1 MPRFRIVLAVL
12 ALATLAGCAT
22 PSARAGRG
30 TRAPPDEAPVAQAS
44 ESEAVKAQPSPSEAS
59 RKAPVA
65 SAVKPHRKEPEA
77 EPTVAPPPAPA
88 ELGSTQAEFFCGAG
102 GALERRVPTERP
114 SGVVAYESSMT
125 RPEKLA
131 GPRPFYPQEALNQ
144 NIQGQVLA
152 RCILT
157 REGTVRSC
165 RILKPL
171 PIMDEE
177 VLLSLCA
184 SRYTPVLDK
193 GQPVDVE
200 YTFNV
205 RLTPP

>member
-1 MPRFRIVLAVL
+1 MHRFRIALTVL

-22 PSARAGRG
+22 TSAHGGRG
-30 TRAPPDEAPVAQAS
+30 TQAHRPDEAPAT
-44 ESEAVKAQPSPSEAS
+44 QPSSPEAS
-59 RKAPVA
+59 RNTPVA
-65 SAVKPHRKEPEA
+65 SAVKSHRKAPEA
-77 EPTVAPPPAPA
+77 EPAAGPASAPA
-88 ELGSTQAEFFCGAG
+88 ELDSAQAEFFCGES

-114 SGVVAYESSMT
+114 SGVVAYESSMS

-131 GPRPFYPQEALNQ
+131 GPQPFYTQEALNQ

-157 REGTVRSC
+157 RAGTVRSC
-165 RILKPL
+165 RLLKPL

-184 SRYTPVLDK
+184 SRYTPVLDA